1 MQAFGVEEGSEKAT
15 VLAQCMG
22 GAMFLR
28 ALAAAPSLFGPR
40 HLLHN
45 CTIGVWP
52 EGVPDILRAKGGGIL
67 AYHEVD
73 PDHMREAVAYKRLSA
88 LQNQG

>member
-1 MQAFGVEEGSEKAT
+1 MQPILCVSQAFGVYEGDESEAT

-28 ALAAAPSLFGPR
+28 ALCAAPGLFGPR

-45 CTIGVWP
+45 CTVGAWP
-52 EGVPDILRAKGGGIL
+52 DDVQGILRAKGTTTYDL
-67 AYHEVD
+67 
-73 PDHMREAVAYKRLSA
+73 
-88 LQNQG
+88 

>member
-1 MQAFGVEEGSEKAT
+1 MSQAFGVDGDSESEAT

-28 ALAAAPSLFGPR
+28 ALSAAPALFGPR

-45 CTIGVWP
+45 CTVGAWP
-52 EGVPDILRAKGGGIL
+52 DDVPAILRAKGTL
-67 AYHEVD
+67 AYE
-73 PDHMREAVAYKRLSA
+73 
-88 LQNQG
+88 

>member
-45 CTIGVWP
+45 CTIGAWP
-52 EGVPDILRAKGGGIL
+52 EGVPDIIRAKGGGIL